1 MESAGRL
8 DFFSSFSC
16 LFVIVERQDYLI
28 CVSLSPI
35 ETIIAEKKKKTG
47 QSISWSSRK
56 GMGKKA
62 TNWFLTKHGMR
73 EKRAFATSSKGL

>member
-8 DFFSSFSC
+8 DFFFFF
-16 LFVIVERQDYLI
+16 LVFVCVERQDYLI
-28 CVSLSPI
+28 CVSLNPI

-62 TNWFLTKHGMR
+62 TNWFLTKHGTR